1 MRRFSFWLAVAGVS
15 VLANYAVEVAA
26 PKFPGLA
33 RFAAK
38 LHQGAQG
45 AI

>member
-1 MRRFSFWLAVAGVS
+1 MGRRLVFWGTVAVVA

-26 PKFPGLA
+26 PHNAGLA

-38 LHQGAQG
+38 LHQGAH
-45 AI
+45 

>member
-1 MRRFSFWLAVAGVS
+1 MRRKVSFWIAVGAVS

-26 PKFPGLA
+26 PYFPPGLA

-38 LHQGAQG
+38 CHKGAS
-45 AI
+45 